1 MSDPLSLNTIYSRL
15 WQAFSSHPAP
25 EVEFTQTGALPS
37 CFAVTDFA
45 SASIAVAGGQL
56 AQLSGSPSPI
66 RVDRRLA
73 SYWFN
78 HSLYPV
84 NRPPQS
90 LWDPLAGDY
99 PTEEGWIRLHTNAH
113 HHRRAMAR
121 VLGEHDS
128 RASLASAVSQWQ
140 AEALEQAVV
149 EAGGCAAA
157 MRSAR
162 QWQAHRRAWRSVR
175 NRC

>member
-25 EVEFTQTGALPS
+25 EVEFTQTGALRS

-90 LWDPLAGDY
+90 LWDPWPATTRLRKAGSVY
-99 PTEEGWIRLHTNAH
+99 IPTHITTVVPW
-113 HHRRAMAR
+113 RAF
-121 VLGEHDS
+121 
-128 RASLASAVSQWQ
+128 
-140 AEALEQAVV
+140 
-149 EAGGCAAA
+149 
-157 MRSAR
+157 
-162 QWQAHRRAWRSVR
+162 
-175 NRC
+175 